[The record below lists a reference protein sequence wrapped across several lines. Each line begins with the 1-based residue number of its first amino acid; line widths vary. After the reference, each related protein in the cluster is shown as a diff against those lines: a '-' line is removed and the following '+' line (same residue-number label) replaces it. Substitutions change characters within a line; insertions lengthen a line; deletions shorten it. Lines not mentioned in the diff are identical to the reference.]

1 MPIRRRIIGFLQP
14 TVGSLPGDE
23 HGHQFLND
31 GAVAEPARRDHVF
44 LDPRVG
50 VVVPTNP
57 IIELAK
63 DLAPLFF
70 GPVLEIPR
78 RRVLK
83 VRGAA
88 GSFLMFD

>member
-1 MPIRRRIIGFLQP
+1 MPIRRRIIGLIQP
-14 TVGSLPGDE
+14 TVGSLPGHE

-31 GAVAEPARRDHVF
+31 GTVVEPARRDHVF
-44 LDPRVG
+44 LDPGVG

-57 IIELAK
+57 IIELAQ

-78 RRVLK
+78 GRVLK
-83 VRGAA
+83 IRGAT
-88 GSFLMFD
+88 GSF